1 MAEQNSQSDV
11 SCKDWLANLPF
22 VKIFQGFRSAV
33 QPGKLI
39 LAIFGIVLIF
49 LAGWILD
56 VLSSARVPVT
66 TGDTTSVIS
75 ELDAYAENPRID
87 LNAFRRDARHEIEQ
101 QLTLLLMDE
110 PFNKGADAAE
120 KAIRSGQVISEIK
133 KEYNKSF
140 DIATEILANRF
151 DLSCDFID
159 DQYETNVDVGGD
171 KDEHARK
178 RDLSREELKA
188 AYRGTFDVL
197 IGGTA
202 APNLISSRVD
212 QLVRPNL
219 RVQAESK
226 ETDRKKVES
235 DKKQIIITCQL
246 ARACRLAQNLEGKG
260 VFAAFV
266 DFKLG
271 RLQTAVRALVLDRD
285 FATVKTQVRDLL
297 LGSCWLMRFHPV
309 YAFVIIIMCLAIWA
323 VVGGAICRISALH
336 FSRDERIGPLQALN
350 FSADKFV
357 SFFSAPLIPVA
368 IIIFICLAMFL
379 VSLVVA
385 IPVVGE
391 IIGGILFPL
400 ALVGGF
406 IIALVS
412 VGLMGGYSLMYPTV
426 AVEGSDS
433 FDAISRSFSYIFA
446 RPWRM
451 GFYYLVA
458 AVYGAICYLF
468 VHFFAFLLL
477 CAVHSSIKLAINLD
491 GTSFINIRGKLDAI
505 WPAPTLGNLQPDV
518 VWMGLNWSESFA
530 AFLIW
535 IWVALVT
542 AAVLAFVVSFFFS
555 VSTTIYF
562 LLRQRVDGTDLE
574 DVFVEQDVEDL
585 VTEQPEQTTPPTAV
599 SEETEEPSVAEGEAE
614 DDTDTKERPST
625 GDDKGEEEDKGKP
638 D

>member
-11 SCKDWLANLPF
+11 SCKDWLSNLPF
-22 VKIFQGFRSAV
+22 VKIFQGFRSAA
-33 QPGKLI
+33 QPGKLM
-39 LAIFGIVLIF
+39 LAIFGIALIF
-49 LAGWILD
+49 LIGWILD

-110 PFNKGADAAE
+110 PFNKGADAAA
-120 KAIRSGQVISEIK
+120 KDIRSGQVISEIK
-133 KEYNKSF
+133 KEYTKSF
-140 DIATEILANRF
+140 DSAIEILADRF
-151 DLSCDFID
+151 ELSCDFID

-171 KDEHARK
+171 KDEHAKK
-178 RDLSREELKA
+178 RDLALDELKA

-197 IGGTA
+197 IGGAA

-219 RVQAESK
+219 RAQAEAK
-226 ETDRKKVES
+226 ETDLKKVES
-235 DKKQIIITCQL
+235 DKKQIVITCQL

-260 VFAAFV
+260 VFATFV

-271 RLQTAVRALVLDRD
+271 RLQTAVHALVLDRD
-285 FATVKTQVRDLL
+285 FATVKSQVRALL
-297 LGSCWLMRFHPV
+297 LGGCWLMRFHPV

-336 FSRDERIGPLQALN
+336 FARDERIGPLQALN

-368 IIIFICLAMFL
+368 IIIFICVVMFL
-379 VSLVVA
+379 VSLVGAV
-385 IPVVGE
+385 PVIGE

-477 CAVHSSIKLAINLD
+477 RAVHSSIKLAINVD
-491 GTSFINIRGKLDAI
+491 GSSLINIRGKLDAI
-505 WPAPTLGNLQPDV
+505 WPAPTLSNLQPDV
-518 VWMGLNWSESFA
+518 VWMGLNWSESLA

-574 DVFVEQDVEDL
+574 EVFVEQDVEDL
-585 VTEQPEQTTPPTAV
+585 VTESEQSMPPAAV
-599 SEETEEPSVAEGEAE
+599 SEEIEAPSPSVAESE
-614 DDTDTKERPST
+614 DDTDTREKPST
-625 GDDKGEEEDKGKP
+625 GGDKGKT